1 MADLLI
7 RNLEPD
13 IERTLK
19 DEAKRSGNSL
29 FSVAQKLLRQGMAR
43 HKPEYGLAT
52 EIRNLIPP
60 DCRMDL
66 DIPRDNSDRPPPDF
80 S

>member
-29 FSVAQKLLRQGMAR
+29 SSVAQKLLRQGLAR
-43 HKPEYGLAT
+43 QTPQYGLGE

-60 DCRMDL
+60 ECRMDL
-66 DIPRDNSDRPPPDF
+66 DIPRDQTDRPPPDF